1 VRNITDRTEYYRS
14 KAAMCRV
21 IASLVLKI
29 ARRLPPPMIG
39 ERQQIH
45 NGWKQRLERAEYQI
59 ARTSRRYEATDP
71 DHRPVARTLEAEEP
85 EIL

>member
-14 KAAMCRV
+14 KAAMCGV
-21 IASLVLKI
+21 IASPVLKI
-29 ARRLPPPMIG
+29 AHRLPPPMIG

-45 NGWKQRLERAEYQI
+45 DGRKQRLERAEYPI
-59 ARTSRRYEATDP
+59 ARTRWRYEAADP
-71 DHRPVARTLEAEEP
+71 DHRPAARTLEAEEP